1 MIVIIKGMSL
11 TISYT
16 FSICITVGPMPISLD
31 CTCWIALKKV
41 NNPGE
46 ITAEAVHCVPIICGM

>member
-1 MIVIIKGMSL
+1 MIVIVQGKSH

-16 FSICITVGPMPISLD
+16 FSLCITVGPMPIGLD

-46 ITAEAVHCVPIICGM
+46 IIAEAVHCVPIICGT